1 MGASMNERIEVK
13 KTYKLYINGAFPR
26 SESGRTY
33 ELHSKDGTFIANP
46 CLASRKDLRDA
57 ILAARAAQSDWA
69 NATAYNRGQILYRIA
84 EMMEGRSDQFA
95 SEISLLDGIS
105 IKEAQKEVHSAFD
118 RWVWYAG
125 WSDKL
130 GAIAGSTNPVS
141 GPFYNFTIP
150 EALGVVGAIAT
161 ESKSLLGLVDILA
174 PVIVSGNAVIALAST
189 RAPLSAVTLAEVIAT
204 SDLPKGV
211 CNILTGKKE
220 ELAPWFASHMDID
233 GLDISGIEDPSL
245 VAEIKISGA
254 QNLKRIHAFEGHPSP
269 QRILAFME
277 SKTIWHPIGV

>member
-1 MGASMNERIEVK
+1 MNERLDVK
-13 KTYKLYINGAFPR
+13 KTYKLFIGGAFPR

-33 ELHSKDGTFIANP
+33 EVRSSDGTFIANP
-46 CLASRKDLRDA
+46 CLASRKDLRESV
-57 ILAARAAQSDWA
+57 LAARSAQGGWSS
-69 NATAYNRGQILYRIA
+69 ATAYNRGQILYRIA
-84 EMMEGRSDQFA
+84 EMLEGRSDQFA
-95 SEISLLDGIS
+95 AEISLIDSIS
-105 IKEAQKEVHSAFD
+105 LNEAMQEVHAAID

-130 GAIAGSTNPVS
+130 GSIAGATNPVS

-150 EALGVVGAIAT
+150 EAIGVVGAIAP
-161 ESKSLLGLVDILA
+161 ESKSLIGLVDAIA
-174 PVIVSGNAVIALAST
+174 PVIVAGNTAIALAST
-189 RAPLSAVTLAEVIAT
+189 RAPLPAITFAEVLAT

-233 GLDISGIEDPSL
+233 ALDISGITDPAL
-245 VAEIKISGA
+245 IADIKIAGA
-254 QNLKRIHAFEGHPSP
+254 ENLKRIHIFTAHQSP
-269 QRILAFME
+269 DRILAFME

>member
-1 MGASMNERIEVK
+1 MSERLEVR
-13 KTYKLYINGAFPR
+13 KTYKLFIGGAFPR

-33 ELHSKDGTFIANP
+33 EIHASDGTFVANP
-46 CLASRKDLRDA
+46 CLASRKDLRECV
-57 ILAARAAQSDWA
+57 LAARSAQVSWA
-69 NATAYNRGQILYRIA
+69 SATAYNRGQVLYRIA
-84 EMMEGRSDQFA
+84 EMLEGRSDQFA

-105 IKEAQKEVHSAFD
+105 LNEALKEVHVAID

-130 GAIAGSTNPVS
+130 GSIAGATNPVS

-150 EALGVVGAIAT
+150 EAIGVVGAFAP
-161 ESKSLLGLVDILA
+161 ESKSLIGLVDAIA
-174 PVIVSGNAVIALAST
+174 PVIVSGNTVIALAST
-189 RAPLSAVTLAEVIAT
+189 RSPLPAITFAEVLAT
-204 SDLPKGV
+204 SDLPNGV

-233 GLDISGIEDPSL
+233 ALDVSGIDDPSL
-245 VAEIKISGA
+245 VADIKVAGA
-254 QNLKRIHAFEGHPSP
+254 QNLKRIHAFSTHKSP
-269 QRILAFME
+269 ERILAFME

>member
-1 MGASMNERIEVK
+1 MNKRLEVK

-26 SESGRTY
+26 SESGRSY

-57 ILAARAAQSDWA
+57 VIAARAAHSGWA
-69 NATAYNRGQILYRIA
+69 DATAYNRGQILYRIA

-95 SEISLLDGIS
+95 SEITLLDGIS
-105 IKEAQKEVHSAFD
+105 LKEAELEVQTAID

-130 GAIAGSTNPVS
+130 GAIAGATNPVA

-150 EALGVVGAIAT
+150 EAMGVVGAIAP
-161 ESKSLLGLVDILA
+161 ESKSLLGLVDAIA
-174 PVIVSGNAVIALAST
+174 PVIISGNTLIALAST
-189 RAPLSAVTLAEVIAT
+189 RAPLPAITFAEVLAT

-233 GLDISGIEDPSL
+233 ALDISGVEDPSL
-245 VAEIKISGA
+245 VAAIKVAGA
-254 QNLKRIHAFEGHPSP
+254 QNLKRIHAFEGRHSP